1 MHAYGHSIFLE
12 WYLTFF
18 FLVLN
23 CNTFIDSTF
32 ECKTPSCF
40 YSVHKFTSDTFSKQ
54 KNCRSNENFV
64 FCRPSKYLEK
74 TLIFNSENLN
84 VVIH

>member
-40 YSVHKFTSDTFSKQ
+40 YSVHKFTSDTFSKRKIVVQ
-54 KNCRSNENFV
+54 MKTWFFV
-64 FCRPSKYLEK
+64 DRLNILKK
-74 TLIFNSENLN
+74 TFN
-84 VVIH
+84 I